1 MDITIPLNTL
11 RSLKSSFSNIL
22 AFVVHENGSD
32 TQKISCLTKWGAQLG
47 FRQAELNRL
56 ILTPSLLTYQAPA
69 TSIDALAQ
77 VYDLVYMV
85 YMDGVIEDVELD
97 LVSLYA
103 TGVGL
108 EAHVVN
114 DLLKAL
120 VSAQMDGIPNEE
132 IRLDLK
138 SHPEVYV

>member
-1 MDITIPLNTL
+1 MDISISNSTL
-11 RSLKSSFSNIL
+11 RSLKNSFANIL
-22 AFVVHENGSD
+22 AFVVQENGSD
-32 TQKISCLTKWGAQLG
+32 TQKITCLTKWGAQLG
-47 FRQAELNRL
+47 FRQAELHRL
-56 ILTPSLLTYQAPA
+56 ILSPSLLKYEAPA
-69 TSIDALAQ
+69 NNIDALSQ

-103 TGVGL
+103 TGIGL
-108 EAHVVN
+108 EAYVVN

-120 VSAQMDGIPNEE
+120 VSAQIDGIPNEE

-138 SHPEVYV
+138 AHPEVYL